1 MELFILVCSCSEI
14 VGRTKMTTLD
24 IHNKTQSE
32 AQIIVKAFIR
42 ERFELRDYNILIV
55 HGFGQMIMRNVV
67 WSICENSKY
76 VEKYELAPPRLGG
89 GGVTYITLNK
99 KKR

>member
-1 MELFILVCSCSEI
+1 
-14 VGRTKMTTLD
+14 MTTLD

-32 AQIIVKAFIR
+32 AQIIVKGFIR
-42 ERFELRDYNILIV
+42 ERYEMRDYHILIV

-76 VEKYELAPPRLGG
+76 VDKYELAPPRLGG
-89 GGVTYITLNK
+89 GGVTYIEL
-99 KKR
+99 KRKTRKIR